1 MAGDH
6 RLRARD
12 PADSPAASVVARVV
26 VLMRKRTTAT
36 SGDGRDAFT
45 VVAERLHGTRK
56 PIDSILG
63 IADELPAGREFKAFA
78 AAHALAMALY
88 ENYLEADAE
97 HHARATK
104 DLADVL
110 VDAGGRP
117 IHGTH

>member
-1 MAGDH
+1 MAGDHH

-12 PADSPAASVVARVV
+12 APDLAAASVAAFG
-26 VLMRKRTTAT
+26 MNRKQTMA
-36 SGDGRDAFT
+36 SAGDGRDAFT